1 MEIGGKG
8 AGRIVMEVS
17 LSPQNNLTAPS
28 VASSAR
34 FFSSFHRTADVNSYS
49 IFTAEG

>member
-1 MEIGGKG
+1 MQIGGND

-28 VASSAR
+28 VAGSAR
-34 FFSSFHRTADVNSYS
+34 FFSSFHRTIDVHSYS